1 MNKDELVDML
11 KTDDLLNTKLVRKNR
26 DQLPLNIDI
35 ERLPKEEI
43 AEKIGFKPIE
53 SLTLTKDYLSQV
65 TNLKDALVLL
75 SRLLHLVAKDAPT
88 IKKTIDLASSR
99 DNDTGVEIA
108 LKRLKKYIGT
118 TLPGDT
124 QTLYFSILPHRAT
137 LSNIPISWSVLK
149 RDNVKGL
156 KVILHQIEGPIPSLK
171 TKDEMI
177 DPIWKIIKTY

>member
-35 ERLPKEEI
+35 ERLSKEEI

>member
-1 MNKDELVDML
+1 LIEEIKERNLKVYSKMNKDELVDML

-99 DNDTGVEIA
+99 DNDTGGRDCIKKVEEIY
-108 LKRLKKYIGT
+108 RYNFT
-118 TLPGDT
+118 WRHT
-124 QTLYFSILPHRAT
+124 
-137 LSNIPISWSVLK
+137 NSVFFYSSSP
-149 RDNVKGL
+149 RNT
-156 KVILHQIEGPIPSLK
+156 I
-171 TKDEMI
+171 
-177 DPIWKIIKTY
+177 